1 MTKIVD
7 KSNAINSIVSRFAA
21 SLCEADDNMSIAI
34 SGQIISASA
43 LAQALRYADDTGRAK
58 MLSQF
63 HNLFDNLCAD
73 VVCEIDKHKDKTE

>member
-1 MTKIVD
+1 MKKIVD
-7 KSNAINSIVSRFAA
+7 KSESINSIVSRFVT

-43 LAQALRYADDTGRAK
+43 LAQALRCADDNVRAK

-63 HNLFDNLCAD
+63 HNLFDNLFAD
-73 VVCEIDKHKDKTE
+73 VVCEIGKHKDKTE

>member
-7 KSNAINSIVSRFAA
+7 KSDAINSIVSRFVA
-21 SLCEADDNMSIAI
+21 SLCECDDNMSIAI
-34 SGQIISASA
+34 AGQIISASA
-43 LAQALRYADDTGRAK
+43 LAQALRYADDNGRAK

-63 HNLFDNLCAD
+63 HNLFDNLFAD

>member
-7 KSNAINSIVSRFAA
+7 KSDAINSVVSRFAA
-21 SLCEADDNMSIAI
+21 SLCEADDNMSIAVA
-34 SGQIISASA
+34 GQIISASA
-43 LAQALRYADDTGRAK
+43 LAQALRFADDKGRGK

-63 HNLFDNLCAD
+63 HNLFDNLFAD